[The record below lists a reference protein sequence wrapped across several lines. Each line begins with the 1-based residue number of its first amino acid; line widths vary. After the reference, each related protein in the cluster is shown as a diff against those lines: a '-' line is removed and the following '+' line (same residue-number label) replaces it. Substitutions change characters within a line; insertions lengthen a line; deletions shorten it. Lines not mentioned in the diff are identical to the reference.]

1 MKLIHMLWCTVWNLV
16 IHVVYIRWHR
26 VISKVMN
33 CLSSVVFTVWQFML
47 MVKSSMKLVL
57 QVLKAMV
64 TNWHPN
70 WLNSSNCVHASK
82 FVVMTISV
90 IKIGCVCTKIDT
102 CVMSID
108 YIAFLIMY
116 CVCALEPCTASC
128 VWWWYWYQLIDRA
141 LRLSILGKRVGKP
154 KRVILG
160 IKLCR
165 WLHHGSW
172 FANHWA
178 MD

>member
-1 MKLIHMLWCTVWNLV
+1 
-16 IHVVYIRWHR
+16 
-26 VISKVMN
+26 
-33 CLSSVVFTVWQFML
+33 

-57 QVLKAMV
+57 QVLKAMI
-64 TNWHPN
+64 TNWYPN
-70 WLNSSNCVHASK
+70 WLNSSNFVHASK
-82 FVVMTISV
+82 FVLMTISV
-90 IKIGCVCTKIDT
+90 IIIGCVCTKIDT
-102 CVMSID
+102 CVMSIG
-108 YIAFLIMY
+108 YITFLIMY

-128 VWWWYWYQLIDRA
+128 IWWWYWYQLIDRA
-141 LRLSILGKRVGKP
+141 LRLSILGKRVGKS

-178 MD
+178 MDWSLHACIMVWLQRGCCEELCTFEHSSAWGCPYVALALVCMFE